1 MNRTDNQTALAVVVD
16 GAAAADWSAP
26 LAAAG
31 LEPTLSAG
39 LEPTLSVGQVAELLR
54 AAADLERSRRP
65 IVLHTAPAPA
75 TRTAAA
81 HPGITVTVPAA
92 PVDLEQHAPTRRL
105 FTRAELVFAC
115 GVTSAIST
123 LAAGIAAAVANSP
136 MPLAA
141 AAVVGIGTSV
151 GAAVTMTGDDD
162 REQLRAWRERRGGAT
177 R

>member
-16 GAAAADWSAP
+16 DRAAADWTTTP
-26 LAAAG
+26 AAV
-31 LEPTLSAG
+31 LEPSLT
-39 LEPTLSVGQVAELLR
+39 VGQVAELLR
-54 AAADLERSRRP
+54 AAADLERAKRP
-65 IVLHTAPAPA
+65 IVLHTAASPAPA
-75 TRTAAA
+75 VQTAAA
-81 HPGITVTVPAA
+81 HPGITVTYPAA
-92 PVDLEQHAPTRRL
+92 ADVAEQHAPTRRL

-123 LAAGIAAAVANSP
+123 LAAGIAAAVAASP

-141 AAVVGIGTSV
+141 AAVVGIGASV

-162 REQLRAWRERRGGAT
+162 REQLKNWRERGRGGAT